1 MFNTVMSVPIEN
13 PPNPTTTSAPNHSGS
28 KNVLPIVQG
37 KGGGTELNATA
48 VLLGDFS
55 VSAPRPAVKRPA
67 SASGI
72 TEAAVSADT
81 TVILP
86 RRDSL
91 QKATAELTD
100 EDLFT
105 RVANGQREFL
115 GVLVERHETP
125 LFSLLVHMTGG
136 DRSRADDLFQE
147 TFLRAVQSAASF
159 DPTKRFK
166 AWISTIAVNLVRDD
180 ARRKKR
186 RSEVHHDDDEERG
199 PKTLPSRGES
209 PEASA
214 TRNDEARKI
223 KRILQEL
230 TEKERE
236 VVLLHFYEDM
246 TLVETAE
253 ALEIPVGTVKS
264 RLHGALTRLK
274 GLLEH
279 NA

>member
-1 MFNTVMSVPIEN
+1 M
-13 PPNPTTTSAPNHSGS
+13 
-28 KNVLPIVQG
+28 VQG
-37 KGGGTELNATA
+37 TGDKDLNASA
-48 VLLGDFS
+48 VLLGDFQ
-55 VSAPRPAVKRPA
+55 VSAARPAAKREADPVV
-67 SASGI
+67 SGN
-72 TEAAVSADT
+72 T
-81 TVILP
+81 TVILQ

-91 QKATAELTD
+91 QKATAEMTD
-100 EDLFT
+100 EELFQ
-105 RVANGQREFL
+105 RVVTGQREYL
-115 GVLVERHETP
+115 GVLVERYENS

-136 DRSRADDLFQE
+136 DRSHADDLFQE
-147 TFLRAVQSAASF
+147 TFLRAVQSGASF

-199 PKTLPSRGES
+199 PKTLPAKGEG
-209 PEASA
+209 PEAQA
-214 TRNDEARKI
+214 LRNDEARKI

-253 ALEIPVGTVKS
+253 ALAIPVGTVKS

-279 NA
+279 AS